1 MNHQIQNFIIDAVN
15 QNHILIA
22 GCTGSGKSVLLK
34 NIIFYMLLKGYN
46 FDIIDLKKVSLIEYR
61 PLFKRSRNKYA
72 DTVSEAETVLRL
84 ASEEVERRYKKM
96 LRQGIDK
103 TTEPPRYIIIDEAAD
118 LFAAAPK
125 LQPIIIHL
133 LRLGRAANIRLIFA
147 TQSPDRKT
155 ISSQVQQNISTVFAL
170 RCRSALESRQVIGM
184 SGAEKLTGYGYGFY
198 YSEKMDAPELIS
210 IKMIP
215 SSDIKQLVKYRLR
228 KR

>member
-34 NIIFYMLLKGYN
+34 NIVFYILLKGYS

-61 PLFKRSRNKYA
+61 PLFKRSRNRYA
-72 DTVSEAETVLRL
+72 DTISEAETVLRL
-84 ASEEVERRYKKM
+84 AAEEVERRYKKM

-103 TTEPPRYIIIDEAAD
+103 TTEPPRYIVIDEAAD

-125 LQPIIIHL
+125 LQPVIIHL

-155 ISSQVQQNISTVFAL
+155 ICSQIQQNISTVFAL
-170 RCRSALESRQVIGM
+170 RCRSALESRQIMGI

-198 YSEKMDAPELIS
+198 YSERMDAPELIN
-210 IKMIP
+210 IEMIP
-215 SSDIKQLVKYRLR
+215 SKDIEMLVKYRLR